1 MSGSIDMDKVM
12 RCRVF
17 SVFLVAVTALLSTT
31 PALANGFESWA
42 AIVVAGDFRAHSGM
56 PAEVFDNGRRDI
68 AKALSSLG
76 FAQSHIKQFSVRP
89 DLDMETH
96 PLPSDIDTIRTEFK
110 KLAQQ
115 GSGGCLLYFTS
126 HGGQDGILVGN
137 MVVSPRTIAQMVEDS
152 CNDRMTVVVVSACFS
167 GVFVPALQSANRMI
181 MTAAR
186 RDRTSFGC
194 GEADHYTYF
203 DQCVLES
210 LPLSRNFPA
219 LGSKVQDCVAARE
232 TAEGATPPSEPQVS
246 IGYNVSQVLAAYA
259 FTGN

>member
-1 MSGSIDMDKVM
+1 MDKIM
-12 RCRVF
+12 RWRVF
-17 SVFLVAVTALLSTT
+17 AAFLLALTASLSTP

-68 AKALSSLG
+68 AKALSNLG

-89 DLDMETH
+89 DLDKETH
-96 PLPSDIDTIRTEFK
+96 PLTSDIDTIRTEFK

-137 MVVSPRTIAQMVEDS
+137 AVVSPRTIAQMVDES
-152 CNDRMTVVVVSACFS
+152 CADRMTVVVVSACFS
-167 GVFVPALQSANRMI
+167 GVFVPPLQSPNRMI

-194 GEADHYTYF
+194 GETDKYTYF

-210 LPLSRNFPA
+210 LPLSRNFPT
-219 LGSKVQDCVAARE
+219 LGAKVQDCVATRE
-232 TAEGATPPSEPQVS
+232 TVEGATPPSEPQLS